1 MPAYRW
7 TRRSPAWREFAF
19 AALVLAVAAGAA
31 FVTAGVRMRVAR
43 AAQDAG
49 PALGTS
55 LAGHM
60 LVASPH
66 MRDPRFTQTVIFM
79 VRHDETGAMGLVV
92 NRPVGRAAI
101 GALAQDFGLTIQ
113 PGIVAPSTGSL
124 IVHTGGPVEPF
135 LGFVL
140 HSSEY
145 GRSSEYGQSS
155 EYGRSP
161 EYRWPATFKVI
172 EGFSFTAD
180 PAILAA
186 IADGTGPKRALFAFG
201 YAGWGPGQLEG
212 EIARADWLIAPADA
226 EIVFDAAYDN
236 KWRRATERRAIAL

>member
-1 MPAYRW
+1 ML
-7 TRRSPAWREFAF
+7 
-19 AALVLAVAAGAA
+19 AALAGAGAA
-31 FVTAGVRMRVAR
+31 FVPAGAPVR

-55 LAGHM
+55 LAGQM

-66 MRDPRFTQTVIFM
+66 MPDPRFAQTVIFM

-92 NRPVGRAAI
+92 NRPGGRAAI
-101 GALAQDFGLTIQ
+101 GALARDFGLTIQ
-113 PGIVAPSTGSL
+113 PEPGANSL
-124 IVHTGGPVEPF
+124 IVHAGGPVEPF

-145 GRSSEYGQSS
+145 GRSSGYGRSS
-155 EYGRSP
+155 EYGRFP
-161 EYRWPATFKVI
+161 ESGRIATFKVI

-201 YAGWGPGQLEG
+201 YAGWRPGQLEG
-212 EIARADWLIAPADA
+212 EIARADWLIAPAD
-226 EIVFDAAYDN
+226 EGIVFDAAYDT
-236 KWRRATERRAIAL
+236 KWRRATERRRIAL